1 MTLSALGYWILIV
14 SFAKGDTGGLY
25 LAKLDA
31 HTQTI
36 TLVQHITEGINR
48 PIFARFNFDGS
59 QLIVVDNDGDD
70 PKTRH
75 GALAVFAFDN
85 KTGKL
90 TLKGRT
96 STLGRGSCYVGITP
110 PPGSYPVNLQGL
122 ALVANYGGANVAAI
136 PFDATGPLDGSVSFD
151 HTGSSAHPRR
161 QKDPHPH
168 SFAPSPDGRFALSA
182 DLGTDE
188 VTIHPITAENK
199 VLPVSS
205 TIKLQ
210 PGAGPRHLAF
220 SADSKLLFVINELDS
235 TLNSYAWDRKH
246 GKATLSDSV
255 SVLPPDFKGNN
266 SAADIYTHP
275 DLPLVYTSNRGVDS
289 IAISSF
295 DDAGKLKLITNIPTG
310 GGHPRGFALT
320 PDARFLLAANRD
332 ANNVVLFTLDEKTGI
347 PTNSGQQLSIEKPMC
362 ITTLPIR

>member
-1 MTLSALGYWILIV
+1 MTLSALSYWILIV

-31 HTQTI
+31 QTQTI
-36 TLVQHITEGINR
+36 SLVQHIAEGVNR
-48 PIFARFNFDGS
+48 PIFARFNFDGT
-59 QLIVVDNDGDD
+59 QLIVADNDGDD

-96 STLGRGSCYVGITP
+96 STLGRGSCYVGLAPT
-110 PPGSYPVNLQGL
+110 PGSSNGI
-122 ALVANYGGANVAAI
+122 ALVANYGGANVVAI
-136 PFDATGPLDGSVSFD
+136 PFDATGPLDGSISFD
-151 HTGSSAHPRR
+151 HAGSSAHPRR
-161 QKDPHPH
+161 QKSPHPH

-199 VLPVSS
+199 VLPVSH

-220 SADSKLLFVINELDS
+220 SNDGKLLFVINELD
-235 TLNSYAWDRKH
+235 TRIQAFNKRPW
-246 GKATLSDSV
+246 
-255 SVLPPDFKGNN
+255 
-266 SAADIYTHP
+266 
-275 DLPLVYTSNRGVDS
+275 
-289 IAISSF
+289 
-295 DDAGKLKLITNIPTG
+295 
-310 GGHPRGFALT
+310 
-320 PDARFLLAANRD
+320 
-332 ANNVVLFTLDEKTGI
+332 
-347 PTNSGQQLSIEKPMC
+347 KP
-362 ITTLPIR
+362 